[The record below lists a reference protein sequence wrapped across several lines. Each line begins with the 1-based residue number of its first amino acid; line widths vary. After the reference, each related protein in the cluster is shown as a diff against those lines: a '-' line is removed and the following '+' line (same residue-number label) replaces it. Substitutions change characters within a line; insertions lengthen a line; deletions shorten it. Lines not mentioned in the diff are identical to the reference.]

1 MMLNFAL
8 SLLFAF
14 LLLVIIQRYPEIQEE
29 NTTACFAIGHLNI
42 FFFLA
47 TFVWMTIMSYVIF
60 DQIHGCVFC
69 QALLEISRV
78 VLPC

>member
-1 MMLNFAL
+1 MNLTFLSRSDYNKMMLNFAV

-14 LLLVIIQRYPEIQEE
+14 LLLVIIQRYPEIQE
-29 NTTACFAIGHLNI
+29 NDTTACFVIGHLNI

-60 DQIHGCVFC
+60 DQIHG
-69 QALLEISRV
+69 
-78 VLPC
+78 